1 MRSVL
6 GLVHAEKGDF
16 ARAIPELERA
26 VESQRVPTTL
36 AFLAQGYAR
45 AGRRADA
52 DRIISQ
58 VVSLAKR
65 QYVCPFEV
73 GAAFA
78 SMGRKEEAFAW
89 LNKSVAD
96 RADCMIWLRAEP
108 WLASLY
114 GDPRYAELI
123 RQVGF
128 P

>member
-1 MRSVL
+1 M
-6 GLVHAEKGDF
+6 
-16 ARAIPELERA
+16 
-26 VESQRVPTTL
+26 SQL
-36 AFLAQGYAR
+36 
-45 AGRRADA
+45 
-52 DRIISQ
+52 
-58 VVSLAKR
+58 VSLTKQ

-89 LNKSVAD
+89 LNKSIAD

-108 WLASLY
+108 WFAPIHD
-114 GDPRYAELI
+114 DPRFSELV